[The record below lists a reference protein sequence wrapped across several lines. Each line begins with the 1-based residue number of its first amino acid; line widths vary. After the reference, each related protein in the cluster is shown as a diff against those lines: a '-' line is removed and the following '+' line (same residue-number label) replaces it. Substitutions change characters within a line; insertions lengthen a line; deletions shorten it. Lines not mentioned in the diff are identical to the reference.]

1 MTEAEIHANYEQ
13 AIGRQLE
20 ELVAIIVQHEGEI
33 ERLRAER
40 DALRQQVYNLL
51 LRMESGIGPP
61 EPE

>member
-1 MTEAEIHANYEQ
+1 MTEAEIHANNKR
-13 AIGRQLE
+13 AITPQVE
-20 ELVAIIVQHEGEI
+20 YLVAKIVQQEVEI